1 MRVRRTGT
9 RAEQLRRAKRAQRVK
24 ERERG
29 LEHVQL
35 KLPRSTAEKLR
46 MAMREPGFA
55 GTLDRLL
62 EGEVV
67 TIADYP
73 ALADIAWN
81 LAVTH
86 LPARQAFA
94 LYERE
99 WRFVDERALTPAER
113 QLIDRL
119 AARYGAGFIHA

>member
-1 MRVRRTGT
+1 M
-9 RAEQLRRAKRAQRVK
+9 K

-62 EGEVV
+62 EDEVV

-94 LYERE
+94 LYERQ
-99 WRFVDERALTPAER
+99 WRFVDERTLTPAER

-119 AARYGAGFIHA
+119 AVRYGAGIIHA